1 VLWVVETGQVT
12 QQQASEAA
20 AKLELA
26 GASPFGVAVVDRK
39 G

>member
-1 VLWVVETGQVT
+1 LWVVETGEVT
-12 QQQASEAA
+12 QQQANEAA